1 MGECLCD
8 PGVGTEGASGVCDP
22 GVGTEGA
29 SGGGGGGGGSG
40 GAVADGVARLVAG
53 DVEDGVAVVAVV
65 AGWAVICRGFA
76 DVGMFGSPGAG
87 GVGAPVEGVGSEGT
101 AVVGA
106 DA

>member
-8 PGVGTEGASGVCDP
+8 PGVGTEGAS
-22 GVGTEGA
+22 
-29 SGGGGGGGGSG
+29 GGGGGSG

-65 AGWAVICRGFA
+65 AGWEVICRGFA